1 MVTIAIP
8 MIANESMW
16 LTWNVHGIVNEGT
29 EWNLYEWMWAY
40 AIRGLLE
47 SSLMQS
53 SETSVDGWLVYTLF
67 LSNEKRRKKVQ
78 HTRATVA
85 VSLERE
91 GWRTRKFVCW
101 TSFSCCRAWS
111 EVDGWHALCE
121 TFMREECSIGLKGA
135 KWQQIG
141 PSPNWFMAC
150 MSCSSPFNNQ
160 WLRAN
165 FPFSFAESFLLHSF
179 SRVVHFT
186 RVL

>member
-53 SETSVDGWLVYTLF
+53 SETSVDGWLVYTL
-67 LSNEKRRKKVQ
+67 STQRKKEEIKVQ

-85 VSLERE
+85 VSPERE

-101 TSFSCCRAWS
+101 TSFHVVERGPN
-111 EVDGWHALCE
+111 EVDGSHALCE

-135 KWQQIG
+135 KWQQIQG
-141 PSPNWFMAC
+141 RKPK
-150 MSCSSPFNNQ
+150 
-160 WLRAN
+160 LIYGLYVVL
-165 FPFSFAESFLLHSF
+165 FAIQ
-179 SRVVHFT
+179 
-186 RVL
+186 